1 MKNVKLS
8 KVAKVIK
15 WSSEAIN
22 NKVRKYREMCPKIV
36 AEQGNDKYFLLHN
49 ITESYSYIG
58 PT

>member
-49 ITESYSYIG
+49 ITE
-58 PT
+58 